1 MAPTIVTRAQW
12 GARAPKGAISMAT
25 WGQRVGVAIHHSA
38 GVATQT
44 VRQIQDY
51 QMDSNGWVDIGYN
64 FLATQDGR
72 LWEGR
77 QGTWSAIGAHAANE
91 NTAWVGVCWIGTSG
105 NVAPTAAA
113 LSTLAW
119 VREEAQRR
127 AGRQLLVSGH
137 GQLPGQATECPGSRL
152 RAWIA
157 AGLPTEG
164 DDMTKAEML
173 DVLTEFFS
181 ARYSQSGLVDDDTVP
196 AGWNDSLRGRIA
208 YAGMTAAP
216 RSRARFAADVWTNAT
231 GTEVRAALGTILAAV
246 AGDDV
251 AATLRAELDKAAV
264 RERTERA
271 AEREVLLATLTEVF
285 PGLVAE
291 HLADVPAEQVRTAV
305 MEGLA
310 TLRLVAEPT

>member
-1 MAPTIVTRAQW
+1 MAPTIVTRSQW
-12 GARAPKGAISMAT
+12 GARAPKSAISMAT

-38 GVATQT
+38 GPTTQT
-44 VRQIQDY
+44 VRAIQDY

-64 FLATQDGR
+64 WLVTQDGR

-77 QGTWSAIGAHAANE
+77 QGTWLAIGAHAANQ

-105 NVAPTAAA
+105 NVAPSPAA

-157 AGLPTEG
+157 AGLPTEE
-164 DDMTKAEML
+164 DDVTKAEML
-173 DVLTEFFS
+173 EVLTEFFDRDYT
-181 ARYSQSGLVDDDTVP
+181 AGGLVDDDTVP
-196 AGWNDSLRGRIA
+196 AGWAKSLKRRLA

-216 RSRARFAADVWTNAT
+216 KSRARFAADVWADPT
-231 GTEVRAALGTILAAV
+231 GKAVLAAV
-246 AGDDV
+246 AGQDV
-251 AATLRAELDKAAV
+251 AAAVAAELAKHDQAMAQRLAGLPAAL
-264 RERTERA
+264 A
-271 AEREVLLATLTEVF
+271 A
-285 PGLVAE
+285 LVPA
-291 HLADVPAEQVRTAV
+291 ASAEQVEAALRTV
-305 MEGLA
+305 LGG
-310 TLRLVAEPT
+310 VDEPR